1 MSARAKEDSSLS
13 RNGRETETREATAR
27 KATWKPPS
35 VLPDPTP
42 EPGYH
47 YRWIRARTMGESDN
61 RNVSSRFREGYVP
74 VRAEDHKDLQIL
86 SDKGSEF
93 ADNIEVG
100 GLVLCKTSVENKE
113 AREEYYGQKA
123 QTQMDS
129 VDNNLMRE
137 QDPRMPLLRPER
149 STKVT
154 GSFKK

>member
-1 MSARAKEDSSLS
+1 
-13 RNGRETETREATAR
+13 
-27 KATWKPPS
+27 
-35 VLPDPTP
+35 
-42 EPGYH
+42 
-47 YRWIRARTMGESDN
+47 MGESDN

-86 SDKGSEF
+86 TDKGSEF

-113 AREEYYGQKA
+113 AREDYYGQKA